1 MRVLFLLLVRVIL
14 YFFKKKFGF
23 VNGGNI
29 IYLFLLIIA
38 VAPFFTVICT
48 EMLLYSFPLIILL
61 MYVTRITMSSILFE
75 EADDEQ
81 HEFFLRCCE
90 ISVWKMTRMVYAYRY
105 GHSLIVLLYGLLFSY
120 LNILDY
126 GQKVQNEQYIKL
138 CRAFS
143 IRRYNCLLAK
153 SRI

>member
-1 MRVLFLLLVRVIL
+1 MRVLFLLGRVIL
-14 YFFKKKFGF
+14 YFFKKNFGF

-38 VAPFFTVICT
+38 AAPFFTIICT
-48 EMLLYSFPLIILL
+48 EMLLYSFPLILLL
-61 MYVTRITMSSILFE
+61 MYVVRITMSTFLFE
-75 EADDEQ
+75 EEDEQ

-90 ISVWKMTRMVYAYRY
+90 ISVWKMARMVYAYRY
-105 GHSLIVLLYGLLFSY
+105 GHSLIILLYGLLFAY
-120 LNILDY
+120 LNILDD

-138 CRAFS
+138 CRSFS

-153 SRI
+153 SRS